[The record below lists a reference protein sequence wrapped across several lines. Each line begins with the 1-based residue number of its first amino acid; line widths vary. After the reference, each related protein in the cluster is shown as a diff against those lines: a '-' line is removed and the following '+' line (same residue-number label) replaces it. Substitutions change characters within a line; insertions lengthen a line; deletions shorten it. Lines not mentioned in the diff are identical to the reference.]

1 MISNEIKNAL
11 RQIWGSETYNVVLL
25 YTADGKLFAEWE
37 ATNDRRRL
45 TESNYEEMLNDMFYN
60 FCMEKA
66 SWMGVSWPPTRGVDK
81 IKNFL

>member
-1 MISNEIKNAL
+1 MDTTKINNAL
-11 RQIWGSETYNVVLL
+11 KMIWGSETYNVVLL
-25 YTADGKLFAEWE
+25 YTADGKLFAECE

-66 SWMGVSWPPTRGVDK
+66 SWMGVS
-81 IKNFL
+81 

>member
-11 RQIWGSETYNVVLL
+11 RQIWSSETYNVVLL
-25 YTADGKLFAEWE
+25 YTADGKLFAECE
-37 ATNDRRRL
+37 VTNDRRRL

-66 SWMGVSWPPTRGVDK
+66 SWMGVS
-81 IKNFL
+81 